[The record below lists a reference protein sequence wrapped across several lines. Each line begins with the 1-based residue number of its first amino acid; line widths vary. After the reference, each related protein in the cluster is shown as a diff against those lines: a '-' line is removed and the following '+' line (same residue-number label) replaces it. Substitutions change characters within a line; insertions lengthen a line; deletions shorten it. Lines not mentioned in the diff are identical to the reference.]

1 MKALLIAG
9 YKGLVRRAVSRLGA
23 RPPDF
28 PPDFDA
34 RAIEIIRAVR
44 PYTMTSAERLF
55 ALIQAVR
62 YVSSAG
68 VPGSIVECGV
78 WRGGSIMAAALALLE
93 SGDTERELF
102 LFDTFEGMSPPT
114 AADVAIDG
122 QTAAALLESPR
133 STDVT
138 SPWCYAGLP
147 DVRANLLSTGYPA
160 DRLHSSQN
168 HSFDLL
174 SLLQRK
180 SNYFSVDKVNTGSF
194 FMSEILKAVKQLDV
208 VGSDDAIGVVRALP
222 RDLPLR
228 ARGPG
233 GNDAGNRGYRDVT
246 RRLRLPPAA
255 RLGKCKTFDQD
266 GSDDGE

>member
-34 RAIEIIRAVR
+34 RAIETIRAVQ

-78 WRGGSIMAAALALLE
+78 WRGGSMMAAALALLE

-122 QTAAALLESPR
+122 QTAAALLGSPR

-160 DRLHSSQN
+160 DRLHFVQGRVEETLPQ
-168 HSFDLL
+168 HAPVPI
-174 SLLQRK
+174 
-180 SNYFSVDKVNTGSF
+180 SVLRLDTDWFESTRHELEHLYPALTPGGVLIIDDYGHW
-194 FMSEILKAVKQLDV
+194 EGCRKAV
-208 VGSDDAIGVVRALP
+208 DDYFGAHDIKILLNRVDYTGRIALK
-222 RDLPLR
+222 
-228 ARGPG
+228 
-233 GNDAGNRGYRDVT
+233 
-246 RRLRLPPAA
+246 PA
-255 RLGKCKTFDQD
+255 
-266 GSDDGE
+266 